1 MFILINSK
9 TPELINFTTVVS
21 FKLEDD
27 NRIKVVYKDEKLVSY
42 HAFDSKEAAVKALK
56 SIHNHIKH

>member
-42 HAFDSKEAAVKALK
+42 HAFDSKEDAVKALK